1 MTTHIAL
8 LRGIN
13 VGGHRVKMERLRALF
28 GELELTNVRSFIQTG
43 NIFFE
48 TSETDLAALAV
59 RIEAHLEANLGYAV
73 PTFLR
78 TPAELERALSP
89 NPFAAIEIEIT
100 PETRTLVVFTAQPI
114 ECELPL
120 RSPHGNIQLL
130 SATAGELF
138 VVYRLS
144 NGRPPNITAFL
155 KRTFGKPANKT
166 TTRFYDT
173 TLRILSAA
181 TDK

>member
-1 MTTHIAL
+1 MTTYIAL

-28 GELELTNVRSFIQTG
+28 CELEMFNVRSFIQTG

-48 TSETDLAALAV
+48 TDERDVAALTKRIETHLAAS
-59 RIEAHLEANLGYAV
+59 LGYAV

-78 TPAELERALSP
+78 TSAALERALSP
-89 NPFAAIEIEIT
+89 NPFAGIEVT
-100 PETRTLVVFTAQPI
+100 PDTRTFIVFTAQPMT
-114 ECELPL
+114 CELPL
-120 RSPHGNIQLL
+120 RSGDGNIEIL

-138 VVYRLS
+138 TVYRLI
-144 NGRPPNITAFL
+144 NGRPPDVTAFL
-155 KRTFGKPANKT
+155 KRTFGKPANNT